1 MLLQYFSSY
10 FPLVFLEGCCLSSS
24 LETTS
29 LYLDPMIWDP
39 SVSSNKTLFSTSTLS
54 WSCWRY
60 SNCFFFFSSSTSL
73 CFSPCLLSHIFH
85 TIGLCCLLQMTQK
98 LLLLL
103 VPSLYFTTL
112 FFEHFSIVLENI
124 RENREIYDDVEEK
137 AKSFLFCLYIVDL
150 DTITEFLDKFNKT
163 LNKLNKISKTQS

>member
-1 MLLQYFSSY
+1 
-10 FPLVFLEGCCLSSS
+10 
-24 LETTS
+24 
-29 LYLDPMIWDP
+29 
-39 SVSSNKTLFSTSTLS
+39 
-54 WSCWRY
+54 
-60 SNCFFFFSSSTSL
+60 
-73 CFSPCLLSHIFH
+73 
-85 TIGLCCLLQMTQK
+85 MTQK

-103 VPSLYFTTL
+103 VPSLHFTTL

-124 RENREIYDDVEEK
+124 RENRDNVEEK